1 MKQGKQGRAFP
12 PQDYSAL
19 ITPEQARTLRARRR
33 GTQSPAPVDWAK
45 LPPEWRNPPRWAVGN
60 PDALNRWNQERAALL
75 EQWERERPR
84 LLDQWNQGA
93 DAARAL
99 WEQARREFA
108 ERWKTQPA
116 NNGNTTPR

>member
-33 GTQSPAPVDWAK
+33 GTQSPAPVNWAK
-45 LPPEWRNPPRWAVGN
+45 LPPEWKTPPRWAVGN
-60 PDALNRWNQERAALL
+60 PDALNRWEQERAALL
-75 EQWERERPR
+75 
-84 LLDQWNQGA
+84 DQWNREA
-93 DAARAL
+93 DAARAQ

-108 ERWKTQPA
+108 ERWKPQPA
-116 NNGNTTPR
+116 EQWK

>member
-19 ITPEQARTLRARRR
+19 ITPEQARTLRERRR

-45 LPPEWRNPPRWAVGN
+45 LPPEWENPPRWVVSN
-60 PDALNRWNQERAALL
+60 PDALNRWNRERAALL
-75 EQWERERPR
+75 EQWNRE
-84 LLDQWNQGA
+84 A
-93 DAARAL
+93 DAARAQ

-108 ERWKTQPA
+108 ERWKPQPA
-116 NNGNTTPR
+116 EQWK

>member
-45 LPPEWRNPPRWAVGN
+45 LPPEWENPPRWVVSN
-60 PDALNRWNQERAALL
+60 PDALNRWNRERAALL
-75 EQWERERPR
+75 EQWNRE
-84 LLDQWNQGA
+84 A
-93 DAARAL
+93 DAARAQ

-108 ERWKTQPA
+108 ERWKPQPA
-116 NNGNTTPR
+116 EQWK

>member
-33 GTQSPAPVDWAK
+33 GMQSPAPVDWAK
-45 LPPEWRNPPRWAVGN
+45 LPPEWENPPRWVVSN
-60 PDALNRWNQERAALL
+60 PDALNRWEQERAALL

-84 LLDQWNQGA
+84 LLEQWNREA
-93 DAARAL
+93 DAARAQ
-99 WEQARREFA
+99 WEQARRDFA
-108 ERWKTQPA
+108 ERWKPQPA
-116 NNGNTTPR
+116 EQWK